1 MYHKWRSY
9 DVWLLI
15 YQVRKTYFVIFGY
28 FLPFYPP
35 NNPQNQNL
43 EKMKKTTRDITILYM
58 SIIKKS
64 YVWFLR
70 YGAWQ
75 TEFFFSFWT
84 IFCPFTPPPLT
95 TQSTATDRYFVI
107 LGHCL
112 PFYPPN
118 SPKNENK
125 KMKKHPGDIIILQM
139 CTKNHDHRLYCS
151 WDMAR
156 DRCNYFSVWAIFCP
170 FTS

>member
-1 MYHKWRSY
+1 MMYGSWYIKRERHNILSFLGFFA
-9 DVWLLI
+9 LL
-15 YQVRKTYFVIFGY
+15 
-28 FLPFYPP
+28 
-35 NNPQNQNL
+35 QNQNL

-75 TEFFFSFWT
+75 NFFSRFG
-84 IFCPFTPPPLT
+84 PFFALLPLPPWQPNQL
-95 TQSTATDRYFVI
+95 QQTDIFVI